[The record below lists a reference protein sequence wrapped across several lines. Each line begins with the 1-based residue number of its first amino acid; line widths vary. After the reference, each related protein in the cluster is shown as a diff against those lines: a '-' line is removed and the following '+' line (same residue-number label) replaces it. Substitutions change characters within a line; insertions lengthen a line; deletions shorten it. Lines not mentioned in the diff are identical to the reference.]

1 MMMSNIDE
9 VYNRNVRRSL
19 IVISVLLGLITLS
32 IISLNTIIYLKDFD
46 KNGLGASLS
55 TIASKIIDQN
65 NTRSNENSNS
75 NSNSLDLIDLIE

>member
-19 IVISVLLGLITLS
+19 IVIAVLLGLISLS
-32 IISLNTIIYLKDFD
+32 LISLNIIISLKDFD

-55 TIASKIIDQN
+55 TIASEIRTQN
-65 NTRSNENSNS
+65 NLISYENSNT
-75 NSNSLDLIDLIE
+75 NSLDLVDLI